1 MKLTKAKLKSI
12 ILESVGNGIAG
23 IGNTGASLAYVSPGG
38 GGGYLQNFPKGMAP
52 DNNNKEPMT
61 TRPPYDTGPI
71 DNPTEAGEVYV
82 TQGKN
87 VYRLVFDNE
96 DLTTGRVM
104 PVGEY
109 QFTMDPNTKTLT
121 WFDNAPANV
130 RFDSDLEK
138 QIVDYSGRE
147 E

>member
-1 MKLTKAKLKSI
+1 MKLTREALKNI

-23 IGNTGASLAYVSPGG
+23 IGNTGASLANVYPGA
-38 GGGYLQNFPKGMAP
+38 GYIRNFPKGMAP

-61 TRPPYDTGPI
+61 TRPPYETGPV
-71 DNPTEAGEVYV
+71 DNPTEEGEVYV

-104 PVGEY
+104 PVGE
-109 QFTMDPNTKTLT
+109 FKFMIDANTKVINWL
-121 WFDNAPANV
+121 DDVPANV
-130 RFDSDLEK
+130 RFDTDLEK
-138 QIVDYSGRE
+138 QIVDFSGRE